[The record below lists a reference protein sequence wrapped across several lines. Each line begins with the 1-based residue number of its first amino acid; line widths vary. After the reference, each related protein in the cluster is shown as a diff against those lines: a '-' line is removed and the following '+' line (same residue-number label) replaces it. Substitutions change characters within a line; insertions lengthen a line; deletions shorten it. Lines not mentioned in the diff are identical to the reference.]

1 MKLKTI
7 IQQTGK
13 TTTGIE
19 LPPDDVAKLG
29 AGKRPPITVT
39 INGYTYRTSVGVMNG
54 KSMASLS
61 KANREA
67 AGIAAGD
74 HVTVVIELD
83 TQPRTVE
90 VPEDFAAAL
99 DAEPN
104 ARARFETLSYSDRSW
119 HVLQIAAAK
128 APETRERRIARSVA
142 ALAQGR
148 KR

>member
-39 INGYTYRTSVGVMNG
+39 INGFTYRTSVGVMNG

-67 AGIAAGD
+67 AGVAAGD
-74 HVTVVIELD
+74 HVTVVIEVD

-99 DAEPN
+99 D
-104 ARARFETLSYSDRSW
+104 
-119 HVLQIAAAK
+119 
-128 APETRERRIARSVA
+128 
-142 ALAQGR
+142 
-148 KR
+148 